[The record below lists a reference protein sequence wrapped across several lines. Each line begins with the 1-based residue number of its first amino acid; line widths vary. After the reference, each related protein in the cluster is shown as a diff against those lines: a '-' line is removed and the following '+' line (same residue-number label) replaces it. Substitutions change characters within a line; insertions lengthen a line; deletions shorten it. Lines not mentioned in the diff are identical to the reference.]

1 MSVNEEIR
9 LLREEVKSLR
19 ELVNDLLHQKYKT
32 EYPVSAPY
40 DSGSD
45 GDEENEENEEN
56 EERFQE
62 EKLEQ
67 QVATIEY
74 RHQCDRFLDKNENG
88 MYNIGGLSISRLK
101 QIQYQYKK
109 TGQICIPKNLFD
121 STKEN
126 IQKIK
131 NFMMHFKFM

>member
-1 MSVNEEIR
+1 MATMSINEELR

-19 ELVNDLLHQKYKT
+19 ELVNDLLHQNYKK
-32 EYPVSAPY
+32 EYPVSDPY

-45 GDEENEENEEN
+45 GDEDEEN

-88 MYNIGGLSISRLK
+88 MYHIGGLSISRLK